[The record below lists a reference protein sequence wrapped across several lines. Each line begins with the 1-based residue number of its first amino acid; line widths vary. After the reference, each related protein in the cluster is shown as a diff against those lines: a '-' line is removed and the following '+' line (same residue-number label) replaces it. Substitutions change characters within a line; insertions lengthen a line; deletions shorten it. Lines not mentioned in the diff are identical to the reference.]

1 MTFVCWDMKA
11 ACWPLNLL
19 QEWSLREHDDT
30 PKIRAMPLTA
40 NSCLLCRPRSHSH
53 QLANVRCG
61 QSWKRHHADFVINHS
76 WERSVAICKEK
87 DAASH
92 PDCRQHSDFLLC
104 CLQWLYFPNSGMS
117 PAICVS
123 PSAGTSGCETHNCL
137 HPTSCEAPDCPG
149 NHNWSSPLEECGSL
163 SAERESCLGQIASP
177 EIFREADRTRIWS
190 TPCHG
195 RDWRDRCQVQ
205 MWELERKEAGH
216 WRIDAFQPWCW
227 RRLFRVPWAVRRSN
241 LSILKEIS
249 PGCSLEGRML
259 KLKLQSFGHPI
270 RRADAS
276 EKTLLLGKIE
286 GRRRRGR
293 QRMRWLDGITDS
305 MDMNLS
311 KLWRWWR
318 AQEPG
323 ELQSMGLQQ
332 SRTWLRD

>member
-40 NSCLLCRPRSHSH
+40 NSCLLCRPPSHSH

-61 QSWKRHHADFVINHS
+61 QSWERHHADFVINHS

-205 MWELERKEAGH
+205 MWELERKEGGTLTN
-216 WRIDAFQPWCW
+216 WRFPTVVLEKTLSSPLGCEEIQPVHPQGNQPWM
-227 RRLFRVPWAVRRSN
+227 F
-241 LSILKEIS
+241 I
-249 PGCSLEGRML
+249 G
-259 KLKLQSFGHPI
+259 
-270 RRADAS
+270 RADAETETPVLWPPDS
-276 EKTLLLGKIE
+276 KSWRIWEDPAAGKDWGQEEKGTTEDEMVGWHHWLNGHEFEQTLEMVESTGA
-286 GRRRRGR
+286 
-293 QRMRWLDGITDS
+293 
-305 MDMNLS
+305 
-311 KLWRWWR
+311 WWTTVHGV
-318 AQEPG
+318 ATE
-323 ELQSMGLQQ
+323 SNM
-332 SRTWLRD
+332 T